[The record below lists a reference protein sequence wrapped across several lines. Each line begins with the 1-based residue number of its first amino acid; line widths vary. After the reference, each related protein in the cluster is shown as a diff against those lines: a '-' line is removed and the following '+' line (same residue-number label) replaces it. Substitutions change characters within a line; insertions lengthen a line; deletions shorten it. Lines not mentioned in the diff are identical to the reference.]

1 MPDLKTRNNLQ
12 EQFKS
17 GMQLLASTVTI
28 ISTNHNGKRAG
39 LAATAVSSLT
49 VDPPQ
54 LLVCI
59 NQSSRTY
66 EQIKESQHFVVNL
79 VPDTL
84 TDIVNVFSS
93 NMDQEEKFQTAGNW
107 RKNQK
112 GQPVLSQALASF
124 SCKVS
129 EQVTSSSHAV
139 FFGLVEEIQT
149 DETRSPLIY
158 ARQKFSKLIPVQQQ

>member
-1 MPDLKTRNNLQ
+1 MPDLNTPESLQ
-12 EQFKS
+12 ENFKS

-28 ISTNHNGKRAG
+28 ISTAHNGHRAG

-59 NQSSRTY
+59 NKSSRTY
-66 EQIKESQHFVVNL
+66 EQIRESQHFVVNL

-84 TDIVNVFSS
+84 TDIVSVFSS
-93 NMDQEEKFQTAGNW
+93 NMDQEEKFETAGNW
-107 RKNQK
+107 TKNQK
-112 GQPVLSQALASF
+112 NLPVLAEALASF
-124 SCKVS
+124 SCKVDG
-129 EQVTSSSHAV
+129 QVNSNSHAV

-158 ARQKFSKLIPVQQQ
+158 ARQTFNKLIPVQQQ